1 MEEPAKEIV
10 KEKLVR
16 LEKNQENEVLL
27 EESVS
32 RKEWSILP
40 RFRKRSK
47 MTDFSGVMGLN
58 I

>member
-1 MEEPAKEIV
+1 MNLGYLILRSWEKKEEPAKEIV

-32 RKEWSILP
+32 RKEWSVLP
-40 RFRKRSK
+40 RFR
-47 MTDFSGVMGLN
+47 
-58 I
+58 